1 MITRTLIPTLLQK
14 CDPCDILPPAPAQ
27 FADSSPEEMNKVS
40 DSKIVKKSRCFYQK
54 TFKHQRDI
62 YQSKTTIVTGFRECG
77 GGEGGYEDDKVLSS
91 KTLRR
96 RERGL
101 GGQQIEEE

>member
-40 DSKIVKKSRCFYQK
+40 DSKVVKKSIFFIK
-54 TFKHQRDI
+54 GI
-62 YQSKTTIVTGFRECG
+62 SI
-77 GGEGGYEDDKVLSS
+77 KVKPPLFQASENVVEV
-91 KTLRR
+91 KVDMKMTRF
-96 RERGL
+96 
-101 GGQQIEEE
+101 